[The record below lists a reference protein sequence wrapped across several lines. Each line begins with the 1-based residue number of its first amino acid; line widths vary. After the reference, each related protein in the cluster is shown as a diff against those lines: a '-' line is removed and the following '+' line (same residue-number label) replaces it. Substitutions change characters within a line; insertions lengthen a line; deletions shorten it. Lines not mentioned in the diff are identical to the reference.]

1 MYSHVVDAND
11 CKSIRSKS
19 VQSISKAIS
28 ETAYIAWKA
37 AVCSLLKHCV
47 YKTTTD
53 RSIAFKWSLNQIV
66 QLWMDCHLINL
77 IFVNCIVTI
86 RAFCIWLM
94 DIVLIRKDR
103 YKTLPGL
110 EKVLYSNVI
119 LLNVIKQMYNRRKVN
134 DNVCD
139 SKRRQRRISF
149 SKQLLILFANK
160 LQFIR
165 LTSSW
170 YECLLAVTIFVA
182 LRA

>member
-1 MYSHVVDAND
+1 MYSHFVDAND
-11 CKSIRSKS
+11 RKGIRSKS

-53 RSIAFKWSLNQIV
+53 RSVAFKWPLNQIV
-66 QLWMDCHLINL
+66 QLWMHCHLINLMLNL
-77 IFVNCIVTI
+77 IFVNCTVTI

-94 DIVLIRKDR
+94 NIVLIRKDR
-103 YKTLPGL
+103 YKISPGL
-110 EKVLYSNVI
+110 DKILYSNII

-139 SKRRQRRISF
+139 SERRQRRISF

-160 LQFIR
+160 LQP
-165 LTSSW
+165 SYDW
-170 YECLLAVTIFVA
+170 PA
-182 LRA
+182 LDTNVYWL